1 MTSTLVSQT
10 ELDRI
15 KIALLHAGELIA
27 FESLTG
33 GVVLP
38 WHVIAI
44 LHRLPEIVGRIRSL
58 IHAIEVAGQQFFET
72 ERQVLGHLADS
83 RIGVMEVLATSAAP
97 IARLALGADRAWVRQ
112 TLVSRDELAPAD
124 SATLVE
130 RLAAVAENPRP
141 TIRVDVYGQGQGR
154 RFVVYVP
161 GTKALLG
168 GPLDMRTNVLE
179 LAGLPSPVERSVELA
194 LAKSGAGVGDRVTVV
209 GHSLG
214 GMVAVS
220 LADKSAQGQVPYQV
234 DKVLEVAAPL
244 GRHGPIAGLKLLSID
259 GKGDLIPLLD
269 GLGKPNWQG
278 ATSVSMPEASL
289 NLVKNHEIETY
300 ANELGVLASP
310 GASWQGFGA
319 VAAPPGSSRFF
330 EFGVSEAP

>member
-1 MTSTLVSQT
+1 M
-10 ELDRI
+10 
-15 KIALLHAGELIA
+15 
-27 FESLTG
+27 
-33 GVVLP
+33 P
-38 WHVIAI
+38 WRLIAI
-44 LHRLPEIVGRIRSL
+44 LHRLPEIVARIRSL
-58 IHAIEVAGQQFFET
+58 IHTVEVAGQQFFET

-83 RIGVMEVLATSAAP
+83 RIGVMEVLATAAAP
-97 IARLALGADRAWVRQ
+97 MARLALGADRAWVRQ
-112 TLVSRDELAPAD
+112 TLVSGEEPAPANT
-124 SATLVE
+124 ATLVE

-141 TIRVDVYGQGQGR
+141 TIRVDVYGQGSVR

-234 DKVLEVAAPL
+234 DKVVEVAAPL

-278 ATSVSMPEASL
+278 ATAVSMPEASL
-289 NLVKNHEIETY
+289 NLVKNHEVETY
-300 ANELGVLASP
+300 ANVLGALASKDGRINGLSSVGSTSP
-310 GASWQGFGA
+310 GPSWQGFGA

-330 EFGVSEAP
+330 EFGVREAP